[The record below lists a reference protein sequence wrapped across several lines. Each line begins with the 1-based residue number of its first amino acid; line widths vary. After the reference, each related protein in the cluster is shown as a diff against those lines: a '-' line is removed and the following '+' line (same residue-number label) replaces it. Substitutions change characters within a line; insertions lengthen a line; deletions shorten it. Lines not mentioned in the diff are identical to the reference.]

1 MWLIRQLIIQLDMLL
16 LLLYDFALTAKRVE
30 ERLLLQFSVFDL
42 LRDSSSCFELLV
54 LLALIFEE
62 AIDFHDIE

>member
-30 ERLLLQFSVFDL
+30 ERLLLQFSVLDL